1 MRRAR
6 NVDVQGVADRLA
18 HVQGFKQ
25 GQLFGVLFQQ
35 AGETDHGGF
44 ALGRRQ
50 ARPDTGIEG
59 GASVFHGALGIGGV
73 TAGNLAQ
80 QTAIDR
86 ADALERLAGNGVGVF
101 AIDIGAA
108 FDFQVAGTLFPVGT
122 GQGGHASV
130 LLLLN
135 TTPAFFAGA
144 VRNSARP
151 ACFSAQGIHH
161 PKPAAHEV
169 SIYLT

>member
-1 MRRAR
+1 M
-6 NVDVQGVADRLA
+6 
-18 HVQGFKQ
+18 
-25 GQLFGVLFQQ
+25 LFQQ

-50 ARPDTGIEG
+50 ARPDAGIEG

-86 ADALERLAGNGVGVF
+86 ADALEGLGGDGIGVF
-101 AIDIGAA
+101 AIDVGAA
-108 FDFQVAGTLFPVGT
+108 FDLQIASTLFPVGT
-122 GQGGHASV
+122 SQGGHASV

-135 TTPAFFAGA
+135 TTPAIFAGA

-151 ACFSAQGIHH
+151 ACFR
-161 PKPAAHEV
+161 PKATV
-169 SIYLT
+169 TLNQRQVKFQYI